1 MEQAQYWLWM
11 KRKQLLKSQLPASM
25 KSIGGSWEEKA
36 FAEDSSGHLGGCIWP
51 PRSYSCSFCNREFR
65 SAQALGGHMNV
76 HRRDRARLK
85 QSLSPHNYVFQHQNH
100 IQSSLKPLGSHFP
113 SDHQVCTLDNFD
125 LDPKLSVSRAT
136 NIAST
141 LSSYRVSTLSNQEN
155 LSEHA
160 FVSPPSSSFVQ
171 EQHKGY
177 PYLHDNLSG
186 SDHSLSVRLHSKPE
200 AERNQGEAKVTCLNH
215 DKFVATDLFMDRL
228 GSVINSHGLLSPG
241 SCGGE
246 AISCKRP
253 RTSVSVLS
261 LLVKPRPNDRYI
273 LQSEAAG
280 PTSSSKEG
288 IDLELRLGTETP
300 KSIRCW
306 IAVSSLLACR
316 VRPESFLKKHT
327 NTLSN
332 QRENQWPAMAES
344 SSFKDSRW
352 SLHGMTALVTGGT
365 HGIGNATV
373 EELAGLGAR
382 VHTCS
387 GNEEEINKCLKE

>member
-25 KSIGGSWEEKA
+25 KSISGSWEEKA

-113 SDHQVCTLDNFD
+113 SDQVCTLDNYD

-160 FVSPPSSSFVQ
+160 FVYPPSSSFNGPIVPLCTVQ
-171 EQHKGY
+171 LG
-177 PYLHDNLSG
+177 G
-186 SDHSLSVRLHSKPE
+186 RCSVRQAFLAVFPYFS
-200 AERNQGEAKVTCLNH
+200 
-215 DKFVATDLFMDRL
+215 FVPSF
-228 GSVINSHGLLSPG
+228 LS
-241 SCGGE
+241 
-246 AISCKRP
+246 
-253 RTSVSVLS
+253 TL
-261 LLVKPRPNDRYI
+261 
-273 LQSEAAG
+273 
-280 PTSSSKEG
+280 SSS
-288 IDLELRLGTETP
+288 
-300 KSIRCW
+300 
-306 IAVSSLLACR
+306 
-316 VRPESFLKKHT
+316 
-327 NTLSN
+327 
-332 QRENQWPAMAES
+332 
-344 SSFKDSRW
+344 
-352 SLHGMTALVTGGT
+352 
-365 HGIGNATV
+365 
-373 EELAGLGAR
+373 
-382 VHTCS
+382 
-387 GNEEEINKCLKE
+387 

>member
-25 KSIGGSWEEKA
+25 KSISGSWEEKA

-113 SDHQVCTLDNFD
+113 SDQVCTLDNFD

-177 PYLHDNLSG
+177 SYLHDNLSG
-186 SDHSLSVRLHSKPE
+186 SDHSLSARLHSKPE

-215 DKFVATDLFMDRL
+215 DKFVATDLFMDL

-300 KSIRCW
+300 KR
-306 IAVSSLLACR
+306 
-316 VRPESFLKKHT
+316 
-327 NTLSN
+327 
-332 QRENQWPAMAES
+332 
-344 SSFKDSRW
+344 
-352 SLHGMTALVTGGT
+352 
-365 HGIGNATV
+365 
-373 EELAGLGAR
+373 
-382 VHTCS
+382 
-387 GNEEEINKCLKE
+387 

>member
-1 MEQAQYWLWM
+1 M
-11 KRKQLLKSQLPASM
+11 KSQLPASM
-25 KSIGGSWEEKA
+25 KSISGSWEEKA

-65 SAQALGGHMNV
+65 
-76 HRRDRARLK
+76 
-85 QSLSPHNYVFQHQNH
+85 
-100 IQSSLKPLGSHFP
+100 
-113 SDHQVCTLDNFD
+113 
-125 LDPKLSVSRAT
+125 
-136 NIAST
+136 
-141 LSSYRVSTLSNQEN
+141 VSTLSNQEN

-177 PYLHDNLSG
+177 SYLHDNLSG
-186 SDHSLSVRLHSKPE
+186 SDHSLSARLHSKPE

-215 DKFVATDLFMDRL
+215 DKFVATDLFMDL

-300 KSIRCW
+300 KR
-306 IAVSSLLACR
+306 
-316 VRPESFLKKHT
+316 
-327 NTLSN
+327 
-332 QRENQWPAMAES
+332 
-344 SSFKDSRW
+344 
-352 SLHGMTALVTGGT
+352 
-365 HGIGNATV
+365 
-373 EELAGLGAR
+373 
-382 VHTCS
+382 
-387 GNEEEINKCLKE
+387 

>member
-1 MEQAQYWLWM
+1 
-11 KRKQLLKSQLPASM
+11 M
-25 KSIGGSWEEKA
+25 KSISGSWEEKA

-51 PRSYSCSFCNREFR
+51 PRSYSCSFCSREFR

-113 SDHQVCTLDNFD
+113 SDQVCTLDNYD

-136 NIAST
+136 NIA
-141 LSSYRVSTLSNQEN
+141 STLSNQEN

-186 SDHSLSVRLHSKPE
+186 SDHSLSARLHSKPE
-200 AERNQGEAKVTCLNH
+200 AERNQGEVKVTCLNH
-215 DKFVATDLFMDRL
+215 DKFVATDLFMDL

-241 SCGGE
+241 SCGDE

-253 RTSVSVLS
+253 RTNVSVLS

-273 LQSEAAG
+273 LQSEATG

-288 IDLELRLGTETP
+288 IDLELRLGETP
-300 KSIRCW
+300 KR
-306 IAVSSLLACR
+306 
-316 VRPESFLKKHT
+316 
-327 NTLSN
+327 
-332 QRENQWPAMAES
+332 
-344 SSFKDSRW
+344 
-352 SLHGMTALVTGGT
+352 
-365 HGIGNATV
+365 
-373 EELAGLGAR
+373 
-382 VHTCS
+382 
-387 GNEEEINKCLKE
+387 